1 MRQLPD
7 AGSALFTQAL
17 GPVVAAAGDALRDVG
32 EEALDRLSECPLVP
46 LLKRK
51 RQPGKDPGWR
61 LGTTHKAATGRKP
74 LVTSAQGKR
83 H

>member
-7 AGSALFTQAL
+7 AGFALFTQAL

-46 LLKRK
+46 LHKRK
-51 RQPGKDPGWR
+51 RQPGKGSR
-61 LGTTHKAATGRKP
+61 LAP
-74 LVTSAQGKR
+74 LHYSQGCNWEETSCD
-83 H
+83 

>member
-7 AGSALFTQAL
+7 AGSALFTQSL

-46 LLKRK
+46 LHKRK
-51 RQPGKDPGWR
+51 RQPGKGSR
-61 LGTTHKAATGRKP
+61 LAPWHYSQGCNWEE
-74 LVTSAQGKR
+74 TSCD
-83 H
+83 